1 MLGRSLSAQRVET
14 DPAKGISDQ
23 TVARLRR
30 LVEVG
35 GDPERP
41 EILDDLRHHSLDRLV
56 ITDIDLDPQSG
67 AARRLNLT
75 TSKCS
80 STMRI
85 SSLAR
90 TLQAPLAERNNRA
103 F

>member
-1 MLGRSLSAQRVET
+1 MLRRSLSAQRVET

-23 TVARLRR
+23 TVACLRR
-30 LVEVG
+30 LAEVG

-90 TLQAPLAERNNRA
+90 TLHAPLAERNNRA